1 MKRSNNGMAG
11 IILIAVLV
19 VMSIPLLMYFMPI
32 YNQYSKE
39 MRGKAALKEAEW
51 SKKIQIEDARAKEEA
66 ALMTA
71 EARITLSKAKGQ
83 AMVIE
88 AEAENQVDI
97 LRAKATAEAN
107 KIIGES
113 LKGNSEYLRYLW
125 IKNIQSEYGERI
137 YIPTEAG
144 LPILE
149 AGQLSPLGQK

>member
-1 MKRSNNGMAG
+1 MGFLAG
-11 IILIAVLV
+11 SILCFLFIG
-19 VMSIPLLMYFMPI
+19 LLMYLYPI
-32 YNQYSKE
+32 YNQYAKE
-39 MRGKAALKEAEW
+39 MRGKAMLKEAEW

-71 EARITLSKAKGQ
+71 EARITLAQAKGS

-107 KIIGES
+107 QIIGQS

-125 IKNIQSEYGERI
+125 IKNIQSQAGERI

-149 AGQLSPLGQK
+149 AGQLNKIQP